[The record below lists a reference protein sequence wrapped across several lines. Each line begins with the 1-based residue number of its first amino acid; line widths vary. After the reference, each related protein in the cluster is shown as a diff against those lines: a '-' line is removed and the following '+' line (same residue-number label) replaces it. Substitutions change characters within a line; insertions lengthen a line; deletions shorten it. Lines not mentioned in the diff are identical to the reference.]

1 MNYKIENDIT
11 LKEGDGTSKE
21 VVNMSEKILLAEI
34 RDLYSS
40 NNCEDVIEKSIKK
53 IYKILKRSDINSAFK
68 NSFRKKVD
76 IPIHKI
82 FKDRIEYFTTD
93 YIDTLTNAY
102 TILFILTKYLR
113 YLENDDLKYN
123 VIHSESTT
131 LFTIFEFIKE
141 NGISCQTSEDYY
153 SLIVLYDNLNNMT
166 VKDIKLDFLKKC
178 DVKHP
183 KDVLKIING
192 EKTEEQRDML
202 SFNVNSTDKHES
214 SVFRKIRR
222 RNSKVPFAI
231 YLSLLLCVLTIL
243 SCAIPP
249 YIPQLSLILS
259 SAAFA
264 ITAMVEP
271 NEDLANGDSDARS
284 TSQGVTLVK
293 NSQNSNALSTKILDG
308 RGDSTESRYL
318 AKNSTSTQ
326 NNLDVGSDLAK
337 DYSTDK
343 HESNVFY
350 KIRHRIFKTL
360 FIIILF
366 LLLCVFVA
374 FGYAISLQFIP
385 FLGLAVCGIFSAT
398 GIIKELT
405 NDDSDV
411 RSTLTENSTST
422 QNNLNA
428 DSNLAQVSSTDAE
441 ASYNAV
447 SYVNIQLLLDKIERN
462 IQKGYKFRNIDIAR
476 YRNIYFKEIVN
487 NCKTD
492 NLPKTT
498 IDGYAK
504 VLNSL
509 LDDMYDAEL
518 ESNILESNAALATLQ
533 LLTQIDGIQKDSIQ
547 DFCVN
552 RSQEAVESINDSES
566 TDDSEFTNDSAS
578 DN

>member
-1 MNYKIENDIT
+1 M
-11 LKEGDGTSKE
+11 KESDGTSKE

-93 YIDTLTNAY
+93 YIDTLTNVY

-192 EKTEEQRDML
+192 EKTEEQRGML
-202 SFNVNSTDKHES
+202 SLNVNFTDKHES
-214 SVFRKIRR
+214 NVFYKIRR
-222 RNSKVPFAI
+222 RLSK
-231 YLSLLLCVLTIL
+231 LSFIKLLLLLCVFVGLG
-243 SCAIPP
+243 CAVSPQL
-249 YIPQLSLILS
+249 PQLSLILL

-264 ITAMVEP
+264 ITAMAEP
-271 NEDLANGDSDARS
+271 NEDL
-284 TSQGVTLVK
+284 TK
-293 NSQNSNALSTKILDG
+293 NSQSSNALFTKILDG
-308 RGDSTESRYL
+308 SGDSTESRYL
-318 AKNSTSTQ
+318 AKDSTSTQ

-533 LLTQIDGIQKDSIQ
+533 SLTQIDGIQKDSIQ

>member
-192 EKTEEQRDML
+192 EKTAEQRGML
-202 SFNVNSTDKHES
+202 SLNVN
-214 SVFRKIRR
+214 F
-222 RNSKVPFAI
+222 
-231 YLSLLLCVLTIL
+231 
-243 SCAIPP
+243 
-249 YIPQLSLILS
+249 
-259 SAAFA
+259 
-264 ITAMVEP
+264 
-271 NEDLANGDSDARS
+271 
-284 TSQGVTLVK
+284 
-293 NSQNSNALSTKILDG
+293 
-308 RGDSTESRYL
+308 
-318 AKNSTSTQ
+318 
-326 NNLDVGSDLAK
+326 
-337 DYSTDK
+337 TDK

-350 KIRHRIFKTL
+350 KIRRGLSKVL
-360 FIIILF
+360 FIIKILLF
-366 LLLCVFVA
+366 LCVFVVC
-374 FGYAISLQFIP
+374 GHTMSLQVIP
-385 FLGLAVCGIFSAT
+385 FLGLAVCGMFFLTEIVKD
-398 GIIKELT
+398 IINGDL
-405 NDDSDV
+405 DV
-411 RSTLTENSTST
+411 SSTLTENSTST

-428 DSNLAQVSSTDAE
+428 DSNLAQDSFTDAE
-441 ASYNAV
+441 ANYNEV
-447 SYVNIQLLLDKIERN
+447 SYVNIQLLLDKIEKN
-462 IQKGYKFRNIDIAR
+462 IQKGYKFRSIDITR

-487 NCKTD
+487 NCKAE

-509 LDDMYDAEL
+509 LDDMYDVEL
-518 ESNILESNAALATLQ
+518 ESAISESSAALATLQ
-533 LLTQIDGIQKDSIQ
+533 SLTQIDGIQKDSIQ

>member
-1 MNYKIENDIT
+1 
-11 LKEGDGTSKE
+11 
-21 VVNMSEKILLAEI
+21 MSEKILLAEI

-123 VIHSESTT
+123 VIHSKSTT

-192 EKTEEQRDML
+192 EKTEEQRDVLKIINGEKTEEQRDML
-202 SFNVNSTDKHES
+202 SLNVNSTDKHES

-231 YLSLLLCVLTIL
+231 YLSLLLCALTIL

-271 NEDLANGDSDARS
+271 NEDLINGDSEARS
-284 TSQGVTLVK
+284 TLTK
-293 NSQNSNALSTKILDG
+293 NSKSSNALSTKILDG

-385 FLGLAVCGIFSAT
+385 FLGSAVCGIFSAT

-533 LLTQIDGIQKDSIQ
+533 SLTQIDGIQKDSIQ

>member
-1 MNYKIENDIT
+1 
-11 LKEGDGTSKE
+11 
-21 VVNMSEKILLAEI
+21 MSEKILLAEI

-202 SFNVNSTDKHES
+202 SLNVN
-214 SVFRKIRR
+214 
-222 RNSKVPFAI
+222 
-231 YLSLLLCVLTIL
+231 
-243 SCAIPP
+243 
-249 YIPQLSLILS
+249 
-259 SAAFA
+259 
-264 ITAMVEP
+264 
-271 NEDLANGDSDARS
+271 
-284 TSQGVTLVK
+284 
-293 NSQNSNALSTKILDG
+293 
-308 RGDSTESRYL
+308 
-318 AKNSTSTQ
+318 
-326 NNLDVGSDLAK
+326 
-337 DYSTDK
+337 STDK

-533 LLTQIDGIQKDSIQ
+533 SLTQIDGIQKDSIQ

>member
-1 MNYKIENDIT
+1 
-11 LKEGDGTSKE
+11 
-21 VVNMSEKILLAEI
+21 MSEKILLAEI

-202 SFNVNSTDKHES
+202 SLNVNSTDKHES
-214 SVFRKIRR
+214 SVFRKIRH

-271 NEDLANGDSDARS
+271 NEDLINGDSEARS
-284 TSQGVTLVK
+284 TLTK
-293 NSQNSNALSTKILDG
+293 NSKSSNALSTKILDG

-385 FLGLAVCGIFSAT
+385 FLGLVVCGIFSAT

-411 RSTLTENSTST
+411 RSTLTENSTLT

-533 LLTQIDGIQKDSIQ
+533 SLTQIDGIQKDSI
-547 DFCVN
+547 
-552 RSQEAVESINDSES
+552 
-566 TDDSEFTNDSAS
+566 
-578 DN
+578 

>member
-1 MNYKIENDIT
+1 
-11 LKEGDGTSKE
+11 
-21 VVNMSEKILLAEI
+21 MSEKILLAEI

-93 YIDTLTNAY
+93 YIDTLTNVY

-293 NSQNSNALSTKILDG
+293 NSQNSNALSTKILNG

-405 NDDSDV
+405 NDDLDV

-428 DSNLAQVSSTDAE
+428 DSNLAQDSSTNAE

-447 SYVNIQLLLDKIERN
+447 SYVNIQLLLDKIEKN
-462 IQKGYKFRNIDIAR
+462 IQKGYKFRSIDITR

-487 NCKTD
+487 NCKAE

-518 ESNILESNAALATLQ
+518 ESAISESSAALATLQ
-533 LLTQIDGIQKDSIQ
+533 SLTQIDGIQKDSIQ

>member
-1 MNYKIENDIT
+1 M
-11 LKEGDGTSKE
+11 KESDGTSKE

-40 NNCEDVIEKSIKK
+40 NNCEDVIEKSIRRV
-53 IYKILKRSDINSAFK
+53 YKILTRSDINSAFK

-141 NGISCQTSEDYY
+141 NGIICQTSEDYY

-202 SFNVNSTDKHES
+202 SLNVNSTDKHES

-271 NEDLANGDSDARS
+271 NEDLINGDSEARS
-284 TSQGVTLVK
+284 TLTK
-293 NSQNSNALSTKILDG
+293 NSKSSNALSTKILDG

-405 NDDSDV
+405 NGDSDV

-428 DSNLAQVSSTDAE
+428 DSNLAQDSSTNAE

-447 SYVNIQLLLDKIERN
+447 SYVNIQLLLDKIEKN
-462 IQKGYKFRNIDIAR
+462 IQKGYKFRSIDITR

-533 LLTQIDGIQKDSIQ
+533 SLTQIDGIQKDSIQ

-566 TDDSEFTNDSAS
+566 TDDTEFTNDSAS

>member
-1 MNYKIENDIT
+1 
-11 LKEGDGTSKE
+11 
-21 VVNMSEKILLAEI
+21 MSEKILLAEI

-202 SFNVNSTDKHES
+202 SLNVNSTDKHES

-271 NEDLANGDSDARS
+271 NEDLINGDSEARS
-284 TSQGVTLVK
+284 TLTK
-293 NSQNSNALSTKILDG
+293 NSKSSNALSTKILDG

-533 LLTQIDGIQKDSIQ
+533 SLTQIDGIQKDSIQ

-552 RSQEAVESINDSES
+552 RSQDGSQEVTKS

>member
-1 MNYKIENDIT
+1 MKENDNA
-11 LKEGDGTSKE
+11 SKE

-202 SFNVNSTDKHES
+202 SLNVNSTDKHES

-231 YLSLLLCVLTIL
+231 YLSLLLCALTIL

-271 NEDLANGDSDARS
+271 NEDLINGDSEARS
-284 TSQGVTLVK
+284 TLTK
-293 NSQNSNALSTKILDG
+293 NSKSSNALSTKILDG

-398 GIIKELT
+398 RIIKELT

-533 LLTQIDGIQKDSIQ
+533 SLTQIDGIQKDSIQ

>member
-1 MNYKIENDIT
+1 
-11 LKEGDGTSKE
+11 
-21 VVNMSEKILLAEI
+21 MSEKILLAEI

-183 KDVLKIING
+183 KNVLKIING

-202 SFNVNSTDKHES
+202 SLNVNSTDKHES

-518 ESNILESNAALATLQ
+518 ESAISESSAALAMLQ
-533 LLTQIDGIQKDSIQ
+533 SLTQIDGIQKDSIQ

>member
-1 MNYKIENDIT
+1 
-11 LKEGDGTSKE
+11 
-21 VVNMSEKILLAEI
+21 MSEKILLAEI

-123 VIHSESTT
+123 VIHSKSTT

-192 EKTEEQRDML
+192 EKTEEQRDVLKIINGEKTEEQRDML
-202 SFNVNSTDKHES
+202 SLNVNSTDKHES

-231 YLSLLLCVLTIL
+231 YLSLLLCALTIL

-271 NEDLANGDSDARS
+271 NEDLINGDSEARS
-284 TSQGVTLVK
+284 TLTK
-293 NSQNSNALSTKILDG
+293 NSKSSNALSTKILDG

-533 LLTQIDGIQKDSIQ
+533 SLTQIDGIQKDSIQ

>member
-1 MNYKIENDIT
+1 
-11 LKEGDGTSKE
+11 
-21 VVNMSEKILLAEI
+21 MSEKILLAEI

-53 IYKILKRSDINSAFK
+53 IYEILKRSDINSAFK

-123 VIHSESTT
+123 VIYSESTT

-202 SFNVNSTDKHES
+202 SLNVNSTDKHES

-231 YLSLLLCVLTIL
+231 YLSLLLCALTIL

-271 NEDLANGDSDARS
+271 NEDLINGDSEARS
-284 TSQGVTLVK
+284 TLTK
-293 NSQNSNALSTKILDG
+293 NSKSSNALSTKILDG

-487 NCKTD
+487 NCKAE

-518 ESNILESNAALATLQ
+518 ESAISESSAALVTLQ
-533 LLTQIDGIQKDSIQ
+533 SLTQIDGIQKDSIQ

-552 RSQEAVESINDSES
+552 RSQDGSQEVTEFANDSKS
-566 TDDSEFTNDSAS
+566 TDDTAS

>member
-1 MNYKIENDIT
+1 
-11 LKEGDGTSKE
+11 
-21 VVNMSEKILLAEI
+21 MSEKILLAEI

-123 VIHSESTT
+123 VIYSESTT

-202 SFNVNSTDKHES
+202 SLNVNSTDKHES

-231 YLSLLLCVLTIL
+231 YLSLLLCALTIL

-271 NEDLANGDSDARS
+271 NEDLINGDSEARS
-284 TSQGVTLVK
+284 TLTK
-293 NSQNSNALSTKILDG
+293 NSKSSNALSTKILDG

-487 NCKTD
+487 NCKAE

-518 ESNILESNAALATLQ
+518 ESAISESSAALVTLQ
-533 LLTQIDGIQKDSIQ
+533 SLTQIDGIQKDSIQ

-552 RSQEAVESINDSES
+552 RSQDGSQEVTEFANDSKS
-566 TDDSEFTNDSAS
+566 TDDTAS

>member
-1 MNYKIENDIT
+1 M
-11 LKEGDGTSKE
+11 KESDGTSKE

-202 SFNVNSTDKHES
+202 SLNVNSTDKHES

-264 ITAMVEP
+264 ITAMVEH
-271 NEDLANGDSDARS
+271 NEDLINGDSEARS
-284 TSQGVTLVK
+284 TLTK
-293 NSQNSNALSTKILDG
+293 NSKSSNALSTKILDG

-405 NDDSDV
+405 NSDSDV

-518 ESNILESNAALATLQ
+518 ESNILESNATLATLQ
-533 LLTQIDGIQKDSIQ
+533 SLTQIDGIQKDSIQ

>member
-1 MNYKIENDIT
+1 
-11 LKEGDGTSKE
+11 
-21 VVNMSEKILLAEI
+21 MSEKILLAEI

-93 YIDTLTNAY
+93 YIDTLTNVY

-405 NDDSDV
+405 NDDLDV

-428 DSNLAQVSSTDAE
+428 DSNLAQDSSTNAE

-447 SYVNIQLLLDKIERN
+447 SYVNIQLLLDKIEKN
-462 IQKGYKFRNIDIAR
+462 IQKGYKFRSIDITR

-487 NCKTD
+487 NCKAE

-518 ESNILESNAALATLQ
+518 ESAISESSAALATLQ
-533 LLTQIDGIQKDSIQ
+533 SLTQIEGIQKDSIQ

>member
-1 MNYKIENDIT
+1 
-11 LKEGDGTSKE
+11 
-21 VVNMSEKILLAEI
+21 MSEKILLAEI

-93 YIDTLTNAY
+93 YIDTLTNVY

-141 NGISCQTSEDYY
+141 NGISCQTSEDY

-202 SFNVNSTDKHES
+202 SLNVNSTDKHES

-271 NEDLANGDSDARS
+271 NEDLINGDSEARS
-284 TSQGVTLVK
+284 TLTK
-293 NSQNSNALSTKILDG
+293 NSKSSNALSTKILDG

-337 DYSTDK
+337 NYSTDK

-533 LLTQIDGIQKDSIQ
+533 SLTQIDGIQKDSIQ

>member
-1 MNYKIENDIT
+1 M
-11 LKEGDGTSKE
+11 KESDGTSKE

-202 SFNVNSTDKHES
+202 SLNVNSTDKHES

-271 NEDLANGDSDARS
+271 NEDLINGDSEARS
-284 TSQGVTLVK
+284 TLTK
-293 NSQNSNALSTKILDG
+293 NSKSSNALSTKILDG

-398 GIIKELT
+398 RIIKELT

-428 DSNLAQVSSTDAE
+428 DSNLAQDSSTNAE

-447 SYVNIQLLLDKIERN
+447 SYVNIQLLLDKIEKN
-462 IQKGYKFRNIDIAR
+462 IQKGYKFRSIDITR

-487 NCKTD
+487 NCKAE

-518 ESNILESNAALATLQ
+518 ESAISESNAALATLQ
-533 LLTQIDGIQKDSIQ
+533 SLTQIDGIQKDSIQ

-552 RSQEAVESINDSES
+552 RSQEAVESINDS
-566 TDDSEFTNDSAS
+566 
-578 DN
+578 

>member
-1 MNYKIENDIT
+1 
-11 LKEGDGTSKE
+11 
-21 VVNMSEKILLAEI
+21 MSEKIFLAEI

-53 IYKILKRSDINSAFK
+53 IYKILKSSDINSAFK

-202 SFNVNSTDKHES
+202 SLNVNSTDKHES

-271 NEDLANGDSDARS
+271 NEDLINGDSEARS
-284 TSQGVTLVK
+284 TLTK
-293 NSQNSNALSTKILDG
+293 NSKSSNALSTKILDG

-318 AKNSTSTQ
+318 TKNSTSTQ

-398 GIIKELT
+398 RIIKELT

-498 IDGYAK
+498 IDDYAK

-533 LLTQIDGIQKDSIQ
+533 SLTQIDGIQKDSIQ

>member
-1 MNYKIENDIT
+1 
-11 LKEGDGTSKE
+11 
-21 VVNMSEKILLAEI
+21 MSEKILLSEI

-93 YIDTLTNAY
+93 YIDTLTNVY

-405 NDDSDV
+405 NDDLDV

-428 DSNLAQVSSTDAE
+428 DSNLAQDSSTNAE

-447 SYVNIQLLLDKIERN
+447 SYVNIQLLLDKIEKN
-462 IQKGYKFRNIDIAR
+462 IQKGYKFRSIDITR

-487 NCKTD
+487 NCKAE

-518 ESNILESNAALATLQ
+518 ESAISESSAALATLQ
-533 LLTQIDGIQKDSIQ
+533 SLTQIDGIQKDSIQ

>member
-1 MNYKIENDIT
+1 
-11 LKEGDGTSKE
+11 
-21 VVNMSEKILLAEI
+21 MSEKILLAEI

-131 LFTIFEFIKE
+131 LFTIFEFIRE

-202 SFNVNSTDKHES
+202 SLNVNSTDKHES

-271 NEDLANGDSDARS
+271 NEDLINGDSEARS
-284 TSQGVTLVK
+284 TLTK
-293 NSQNSNALSTKILDG
+293 NSKSSNALSTKILDG

-398 GIIKELT
+398 RIIKELT

-533 LLTQIDGIQKDSIQ
+533 SLTQIDGIQKDSIQ

>member
-1 MNYKIENDIT
+1 M
-11 LKEGDGTSKE
+11 KESDGTSKE

-123 VIHSESTT
+123 VIHSKSTT

-202 SFNVNSTDKHES
+202 SLNVNSTDKHES

-231 YLSLLLCVLTIL
+231 YLSLLLCALTIL

-271 NEDLANGDSDARS
+271 NEDLINGDSEARS
-284 TSQGVTLVK
+284 TLTK
-293 NSQNSNALSTKILDG
+293 NSKSSNALSTKILDG

-533 LLTQIDGIQKDSIQ
+533 SLTQIDGIQKDSI
-547 DFCVN
+547 
-552 RSQEAVESINDSES
+552 
-566 TDDSEFTNDSAS
+566 
-578 DN
+578 

>member
-1 MNYKIENDIT
+1 M
-11 LKEGDGTSKE
+11 KESDGTSKE

-202 SFNVNSTDKHES
+202 SLNVNSTDKHES

-243 SCAIPP
+243 SCAIHP

-271 NEDLANGDSDARS
+271 NEDLINGDSEARS
-284 TSQGVTLVK
+284 TLTK
-293 NSQNSNALSTKILDG
+293 NSKSSNALSTKILDG

-518 ESNILESNAALATLQ
+518 ESNILESNAALAMLQ
-533 LLTQIDGIQKDSIQ
+533 SLTQIDGIQKDSIQ

>member
-1 MNYKIENDIT
+1 
-11 LKEGDGTSKE
+11 
-21 VVNMSEKILLAEI
+21 MSEKILLAEI

-93 YIDTLTNAY
+93 YIDTLTNVY

-271 NEDLANGDSDARS
+271 NEDLINGDSEARS
-284 TSQGVTLVK
+284 TLTK
-293 NSQNSNALSTKILDG
+293 NSKSSNALSTKILDG

-318 AKNSTSTQ
+318 TKNSTSTQ

-398 GIIKELT
+398 RIIKELT

-533 LLTQIDGIQKDSIQ
+533 SLTQIDGIQKDSIQ

>member
-1 MNYKIENDIT
+1 
-11 LKEGDGTSKE
+11 
-21 VVNMSEKILLAEI
+21 MSEKILLAEI

-202 SFNVNSTDKHES
+202 SLNVNSTDKHES

-271 NEDLANGDSDARS
+271 NEDLINGDSEARS
-284 TSQGVTLVK
+284 TLTK
-293 NSQNSNALSTKILDG
+293 NSKSFNALSTKILDG

-533 LLTQIDGIQKDSIQ
+533 SLTQIDGIQKDSIQ

>member
-1 MNYKIENDIT
+1 M
-11 LKEGDGTSKE
+11 KESDGTSKE

-53 IYKILKRSDINSAFK
+53 IYKILKSSDINSAFK

-405 NDDSDV
+405 NDDLDV

-447 SYVNIQLLLDKIERN
+447 SYVNIQLLLDKIEKN
-462 IQKGYKFRNIDIAR
+462 IQKGYKFRNIDITR
-476 YRNIYFKEIVN
+476 YRNIYFKEIVT

-518 ESNILESNAALATLQ
+518 ESTILESNAALATLQ
-533 LLTQIDGIQKDSIQ
+533 SLTQIDGIQKDSIQ

>member
-1 MNYKIENDIT
+1 
-11 LKEGDGTSKE
+11 
-21 VVNMSEKILLAEI
+21 MSEKILLAEI

-40 NNCEDVIEKSIKK
+40 NNCEDVIERSIKK

-153 SLIVLYDNLNNMT
+153 SFIVLYDNLNNMT

-202 SFNVNSTDKHES
+202 SLNVNSTDKHES

-249 YIPQLSLILS
+249 YIPQLSLILL

-271 NEDLANGDSDARS
+271 NEDLINGDSEARS
-284 TSQGVTLVK
+284 TLTK
-293 NSQNSNALSTKILDG
+293 NSKSSNALSTKILDG

-533 LLTQIDGIQKDSIQ
+533 SLTQIDGIQKDSIQ